1 MNIPQR
7 VIKSTMWWSRSL
19 LEEHGKEGTVAG
31 KWAEPNG
38 ERRRAKAST
47 FYVLSSLGLS
57 QNPHPYSYSH
67 LTKIA
72 SQPPWSGADS
82 SCGRPIPTT
91 KRWCSPAFSE
101 RSPSFGQGLYNITR
115 TVFLY
120 FCSPLFSIW
129 WPPFQ
134 NYLLIHCFPQ
144 HAFSATVLFWF
155 VLNYNFCSHV
165 TTEFLKCM

>member
-19 LEEHGKEGTVAG
+19 LEEHGKEGPVAG

-38 ERRRAKAST
+38 ERRRAKASPL
-47 FYVLSSLGLS
+47 YVLSSLGLS
-57 QNPHPYSYSH
+57 QNPHPYSSSH

-72 SQPPWSGADS
+72 PQPPWSGADS

-91 KRWCSPAFSE
+91 ERWCSPAFSG
-101 RSPSFGQGLYNITR
+101 RSPSLYDITR
-115 TVFLY
+115 TVFLH
-120 FCSPLFSIW
+120 FCPPLFHIW
-129 WPPFQ
+129 GPPFQ

-144 HAFSATVLFWF
+144 HAFSTTVLFWF
-155 VLNYNFCSHV
+155 ALNYNSCSHV